1 MVVLLR
7 RCRNGSAAGFSEL
20 SRAWWPPTLA
30 ELDRGLPLRKKSGR
44 TLFASPPRCGLALR
58 LPKIKRQD
66 EITCRRPDTLVLTH
80 RVSKNHGPTEDVTG
94 WAGCKLLA
102 ASKLTVDLCV
112 NVLVHPMRIS
122 PRQSG
127 ATRPCSV
134 PLRASG
140 GCKARPDR
148 RFSCAGYVL
157 TAACSAPAGSS
168 PWFYRGVSSSPY
180 TVHLC
185 LGVSVP
191 ELCSVA
197 SRAARETSPS
207 YLLSSLPTT
216 CTYTSELE

>member
-1 MVVLLR
+1 MPAPIPTAPLARLFRTFDAMVVLLR

-30 ELDRGLPLRKKSGR
+30 ALDVGSPLRKKLGR
-44 TLFASPPRCGLALR
+44 SLFASPTAVRACPPP

-112 NVLVHPMRIS
+112 NVLVRPMRIS

-134 PLRASG
+134 PLRGVQGKTWPTVQLRRLRTYCSLQRAGRVESLVLPGRFIIAVHRAFVSG
-140 GCKARPDR
+140 CERSGI
-148 RFSCAGYVL
+148 V
-157 TAACSAPAGSS
+157 
-168 PWFYRGVSSSPY
+168 
-180 TVHLC
+180 
-185 LGVSVP
+185 
-191 ELCSVA
+191 
-197 SRAARETSPS
+197 
-207 YLLSSLPTT
+207 
-216 CTYTSELE
+216 